1 MGFAFHTYLIT
12 PDDRLARLASTKFGQ
27 MLRDPDAHRLP
38 QFAGQRVRIVS
49 VVVEFANR
57 APVRIV
63 RRTFAVLAFDRDGR
77 LDLERFG
84 QQQAALA
91 EAALAPVLGGARR
104 NGALVDAAT
113 QFVAQG
119 GQWRPTAQ
127 LARAIDEAAMGRSPC
142 PRV

>member
-27 MLRDPDAHRLP
+27 MVRDPDARRLP
-38 QFAGQRVRIVS
+38 QFAGQRVRMVS
-49 VVVEFANR
+49 VVVELAHR

-63 RRTFAVLAFDRDGR
+63 RRTCAMLAFDRDGR
-77 LDLERFG
+77 LDRERFG

-91 EAALAPVLGGARR
+91 ETALAPVLGGARR
-104 NGALVDAAT
+104 HGALVDAAS

-119 GQWRPTAQ
+119 GRWRPTAQ
-127 LARAIDEAAMGRSPC
+127 LARAIDEAAMGRAFC
-142 PRV
+142 PRL

>member
-27 MLRDPDAHRLP
+27 MLRAPDAHRLP
-38 QFAGQRVRIVS
+38 QFAGQRVRMVS
-49 VVVEFANR
+49 LVVELAHR

-63 RRTFAVLAFDRDGR
+63 RRTCAMLAFDRDGR

-91 EAALAPVLGGARR
+91 EAALAPVWAGARR
-104 NGALVDAAT
+104 NGALVDAT
-113 QFVAQG
+113 SQFVAQG
-119 GQWRPTAQ
+119 GRWRPTAQ
-127 LARAIDEAAMGRSPC
+127 LARAIDEAAMGRASC
-142 PRV
+142 PRL

>member
-27 MLRDPDAHRLP
+27 MLRHPDAHRLP
-38 QFAGQRVRIVS
+38 QFARQRVRMVS
-49 VVVEFANR
+49 VVAELANR

-63 RRTFAVLAFDRDGR
+63 RRTFAILAFDRHGR
-77 LDLERFG
+77 LDLKRFG

-91 EAALAPVLGGARR
+91 EAALAQVLGGARR
-104 NGALVDAAT
+104 NGAVVDGAS

-119 GQWRPTAQ
+119 GRWRPTAQ
-127 LARAIDEAAMGRSPC
+127 LTRAIDEAAMGRSSC
-142 PRV
+142 PRL